1 MSMQSAQLRA
11 EPHNLIGTVIG
22 RDAGIIVDKWA
33 RRAIDEQPSAK
44 RVHHDVLL
52 DHLPTFLWEL
62 GKGLADSSSTD
73 SFRHCRPA
81 GLHGDQRWE
90 TGWSI
95 EEVVRDY
102 QLLRIIVMEHLHE
115 TVDRPL
121 TSHELMALG
130 VYFDDA
136 IASSVKAFLNC
147 STTAVAAE
155 NVEK

>member
-1 MSMQSAQLRA
+1 MTTKSAQLRA
-11 EPHNLIGTVIG
+11 EPHNLIGAVIG

-33 RRAIDEQPSAK
+33 RRAIDEQSVAK

-62 GKGLADSSSTD
+62 GKGLADANPAD

-95 EEVVRDY
+95 DEVVRDY
-102 QLLRIIVMEHLHE
+102 QLLRIVVIEHFIHDS
-115 TVDRPL
+115 VDRRAYHARNNGPGGL
-121 TSHELMALG
+121 FRRCDRFQRQGLSRLFHLG
-130 VYFDDA
+130 
-136 IASSVKAFLNC
+136 C
-147 STTAVAAE
+147 RG
-155 NVEK
+155 